1 MVSLVRYPLDFV
13 EFHQKINTHY
23 PRSTNKVPFPA
34 LTSPVN
40 QIHRLT
46 RRRSI
51 KNLLTFS
58 KKSNADKIE
67 KYLQRCFDHP
77 IISISTLLRDF
88 TSVQRDEDKEILCD
102 SKLAIGSAT
111 TTTGT
116 LPPTPITR
124 PSIDTVKPACNGKP
138 SIAKQPASASIS
150 TEPHP
155 PTTTSQ
161 PASENSTANNDQH
174 DAAGASLDDFDLLK
188 VLGKGCMGKV
198 LLVRSR
204 HDQQLY
210 ALKTIKKKH
219 VIQQNEVAHTKAERD
234 ILARMQGIPFLIGL
248 HYAFQTPSE
257 LFLVLDYYS
266 GGDIATQMSIYSAFS
281 AERTLFYAA
290 EIVQGLSALHQH
302 GVIYRD
308 LKPEN
313 VLIGSNGH
321 IVLTDF
327 GLSKIFDEN
336 DNGMTQTFCGT
347 AEYLAP
353 EVLLGEAYTFTVDY
367 WSLGTLLYE
376 MLAGVTPFWAETHME
391 MYRRVLDDPLDFPQ
405 HFDPITRDFLSGLLE
420 RDPSQRL
427 GWDGADSVK
436 AHPFFDRMDW
446 DKVARLE
453 LTPPYVPEL
462 RSETDLTHF
471 DEAFINMSP
480 CISQSSSLS
489 SNQDPFDHFSF
500 DARRPPPRLLRQ
512 KLQRVRAQQKKQIG
526 TKDRFS
532 TSSSLLSFSP
542 GEIVR
547 HTDTMP
553 SFLTSNRYSRKRH
566 SANVDHLVATKEEE
580 DIIPRP
586 TTDTSSLYSS
596 MTLSSVHPDEINAR
610 NATED
615 VSDTSNDHI
624 SSFPNTELP
633 TSSSA
638 KRPSPPDHSPYV
650 RPHCPVPG
658 QMRSTTLSIASN
670 STSPPVNNNNNNNRD
685 SLCLSDLSSFPPDQ
699 AAVSAAAASEHDTT
713 NTNTSNNTSDWQ
725 RPYLTFSS

>member
-1 MVSLVRYPLDFV
+1 
-13 EFHQKINTHY
+13 
-23 PRSTNKVPFPA
+23 
-34 LTSPVN
+34 
-40 QIHRLT
+40 
-46 RRRSI
+46 
-51 KNLLTFS
+51 
-58 KKSNADKIE
+58 
-67 KYLQRCFDHP
+67 
-77 IISISTLLRDF
+77 
-88 TSVQRDEDKEILCD
+88 
-102 SKLAIGSAT
+102 
-111 TTTGT
+111 
-116 LPPTPITR
+116 
-124 PSIDTVKPACNGKP
+124 
-138 SIAKQPASASIS
+138 
-150 TEPHP
+150 
-155 PTTTSQ
+155 
-161 PASENSTANNDQH
+161 
-174 DAAGASLDDFDLLK
+174 
-188 VLGKGCMGKV
+188 
-198 LLVRSR
+198 
-204 HDQQLY
+204 
-210 ALKTIKKKH
+210 
-219 VIQQNEVAHTKAERD
+219 
-234 ILARMQGIPFLIGL
+234 
-248 HYAFQTPSE
+248 
-257 LFLVLDYYS
+257 
-266 GGDIATQMSIYSAFS
+266 
-281 AERTLFYAA
+281 
-290 EIVQGLSALHQH
+290 
-302 GVIYRD
+302 
-308 LKPEN
+308 
-313 VLIGSNGH
+313 
-321 IVLTDF
+321 
-327 GLSKIFDEN
+327 
-336 DNGMTQTFCGT
+336 
-347 AEYLAP
+347 
-353 EVLLGEAYTFTVDY
+353 
-367 WSLGTLLYE
+367 
-376 MLAGVTPFWAETHME
+376 
-391 MYRRVLDDPLDFPQ
+391 
-405 HFDPITRDFLSGLLE
+405 
-420 RDPSQRL
+420 
-427 GWDGADSVK
+427 
-436 AHPFFDRMDW
+436 MDW

-624 SSFPNTELP
+624 SSFPNTEHP

-658 QMRSTTLSIASN
+658 QMRSATLSIASN
-670 STSPPVNNNNNNNRD
+670 STSPPVNNNNNNRD

-699 AAVSAAAASEHDTT
+699 AAVSAATASEHDTT